1 MAAPRLLIAFLV
13 FLALGRLVAAD
24 SPTSRPTLTAGE
36 KQEGWILLFDG
47 VSTEGWRGLGAESFP
62 KDHWRVDEGCL
73 HCLGGPGRTNHI
85 ITTRKYEN
93 FELSFEWRVPKAPG
107 NTGVKYRVQE
117 TKGDGF
123 AFGPEY
129 QIMWDPGVDDKHAT
143 ASLYDVIAPQNK
155 RLRPI
160 DQFNQ
165 SRIKVQGN
173 HVEHWLNDVKTVEFD
188 FDSPEVKAAVAQSK
202 FKDTAWAKKPSG
214 YIALQDHHDEAF
226 FRNIKI
232 RELPVK

>member
-1 MAAPRLLIAFLV
+1 MAYP
-13 FLALGRLVAAD
+13 
-24 SPTSRPTLTAGE
+24 PTGGAGSGPKRFRKTA
-36 KQEGWILLFDG
+36 G
-47 VSTEGWRGLGAESFP
+47 VSTMGAFIVSAA
-62 KDHWRVDEGCL
+62 RVAPTTSSR
-73 HCLGGPGRTNHI
+73 HANTRTSSSPLN
-85 ITTRKYEN
+85 
-93 FELSFEWRVPKAPG
+93 
-107 NTGVKYRVQE
+107 GVS
-117 TKGDGF
+117 
-123 AFGPEY
+123 FGPEY

-173 HVEHWLNDVKTVEFD
+173 HVEHWLNAVKTVEFD
-188 FDSPEVKAAVAQSK
+188 FDSPEVKAALAQSK
-202 FKDTAWAKKPSG
+202 FKDTDWAKKPSG